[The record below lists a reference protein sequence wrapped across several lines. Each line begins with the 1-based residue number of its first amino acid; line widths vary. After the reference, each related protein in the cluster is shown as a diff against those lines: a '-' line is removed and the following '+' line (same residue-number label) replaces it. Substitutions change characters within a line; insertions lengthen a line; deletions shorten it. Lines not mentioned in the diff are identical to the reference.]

1 MTNIDYEK
9 ELQALEEKKKQ
20 LLKEKREKDKK
31 ELQTLKAVFGKD
43 FPRKENGKFISLD
56 EFKKNYVI
64 AHKDQSGIDP
74 NELNAVQEELNQ
86 LKKTLN
92 GIADAMDDS
101 RGYWHVSDLKGLT
114 NWLSQFRTKG

>member
-9 ELQALEEKKKQ
+9 EIQALEEKKKQ

-31 ELQTLKAVFGKD
+31 ELQTLKEVFGKD

-56 EFKKNYVI
+56 EFKKNYMI
-64 AHKDQSGIDP
+64 SHKDQSAIDS
-74 NELNAVQEELNQ
+74 NEFHAVQEELNQ

-92 GIADAMDDS
+92 GIADAMDNS

>member
-9 ELQALEEKKKQ
+9 EIQALEEKKKQ

-31 ELQTLKAVFGKD
+31 ELQTLKEVFGKD

-64 AHKDQSGIDP
+64 SHKDQSGIDP
-74 NELNAVQEELNQ
+74 NKLNEVQEELNQ
-86 LKKTLN
+86 LKKALN

>member
-9 ELQALEEKKKQ
+9 EIQALEEKKKQ

-31 ELQTLKAVFGKD
+31 ELQTLKEVFGKD

-64 AHKDQSGIDP
+64 SHKDQSGIDP
-74 NELNAVQEELNQ
+74 NELNEVQEELNQ
-86 LKKTLN
+86 LKKALN

>member
-9 ELQALEEKKKQ
+9 EIQALEEKKKQ

-31 ELQTLKAVFGKD
+31 ELQTLKEVFGKD

-64 AHKDQSGIDP
+64 SHKDQSGIDP
-74 NELNAVQEELNQ
+74 NKLNAVQEELNQ
-86 LKKTLN
+86 LKKALN

>member
-1 MTNIDYEK
+1 MTKIDYDQQ
-9 ELQALEEKKKQ
+9 LQDLEKKKKD
-20 LLKEKREKDKK
+20 LLKKKREADKK
-31 ELQTLKAVFGKD
+31 ELQTLREVFGKD

-101 RGYWHVSDLKGLT
+101 RGYWHINDLKGLT

>member
-31 ELQTLKAVFGKD
+31 ELQTLKEVFGKD

-64 AHKDQSGIDP
+64 SHKDQSGIDP
-74 NELNAVQEELNQ
+74 NKLNEVQEELNQ

>member
-31 ELQTLKAVFGKD
+31 ELQTLKEVFGKD

-56 EFKKNYVI
+56 EFKQNYVI
-64 AHKDQSGIDP
+64 AHKDQSEIDP
-74 NELNAVQEELNQ
+74 NKFQAVQEELNQ
-86 LKKTLN
+86 LKKALN

-114 NWLSQFRTKG
+114 NWLSQFRTKS

>member
-31 ELQTLKAVFGKD
+31 ELQVLKEVFGKD

-64 AHKDQSGIDP
+64 SHKDQSGIDP
-74 NELNAVQEELNQ
+74 NKLNAVQEELNQ
-86 LKKTLN
+86 LKKALN

-114 NWLSQFRTKG
+114 NWLSQFRTKD

>member
-31 ELQTLKAVFGKD
+31 ELQTLKAVFGED

-64 AHKDQSGIDP
+64 SHKDQSGIDP

-86 LKKTLN
+86 LKKALN

-114 NWLSQFRTKG
+114 NWLSQFGTKS

>member
-9 ELQALEEKKKQ
+9 EIQALEEKKKQ

-31 ELQTLKAVFGKD
+31 ELQTLKEVFGKD

-64 AHKDQSGIDP
+64 SHKDQSGIDP
-74 NELNAVQEELNQ
+74 NKLNAVQEELNQ
-86 LKKTLN
+86 LKKALN

-114 NWLSQFRTKG
+114 NWLSQFRTKD

>member
-9 ELQALEEKKKQ
+9 EIQALEEKKKQ

-31 ELQTLKAVFGKD
+31 EHQTLKEVFGKD

-64 AHKDQSGIDP
+64 SHKDQSGIDP
-74 NELNAVQEELNQ
+74 NKLNEVQEELNQ
-86 LKKTLN
+86 LKKALN

>member
-9 ELQALEEKKKQ
+9 EIQALEEKKKQ

-31 ELQTLKAVFGKD
+31 ELQTLKEVFGKD

-64 AHKDQSGIDP
+64 SHKDQSAIDP

-114 NWLSQFRTKG
+114 NWLSQFRTKD

>member
-31 ELQTLKAVFGKD
+31 ELQTLKEVFGKD

-64 AHKDQSGIDP
+64 SHKDQSGIDP
-74 NELNAVQEELNQ
+74 NKLNEVQEELNQ
-86 LKKTLN
+86 LKKALN

-114 NWLSQFRTKG
+114 NWLSQFRTKD

>member
-9 ELQALEEKKKQ
+9 EIQALEEKKKQ

-31 ELQTLKAVFGKD
+31 ELQTLKEVFGKD

-64 AHKDQSGIDP
+64 SHKDQSGIDP

-86 LKKTLN
+86 LKKALN

>member
-20 LLKEKREKDKK
+20 LLKEKK

-56 EFKKNYVI
+56 EFRQNYVI
-64 AHKDQSGIDP
+64 THKDHSGIDQ
-74 NELNAVQEELNQ
+74 NQFDVVQDELNQ
-86 LKKTLN
+86 LKKNLN
-92 GIADAMDDS
+92 AIADAMDDS
-101 RGYWHVSDLKGLT
+101 RGYWHINDLKGLT
-114 NWLSQFRTKG
+114 HWLSQFRTKG

>member
-31 ELQTLKAVFGKD
+31 ELQTLKEVFGKD

-64 AHKDQSGIDP
+64 SHKDQSGIDP
-74 NELNAVQEELNQ
+74 NELNQ
-86 LKKTLN
+86 LKKNLN
-92 GIADAMDDS
+92 AIADAMDNS
-101 RGYWHVSDLKGLT
+101 RGYWHINDLKGLT
-114 NWLSQFRTKG
+114 NWLSQFRTKS

>member
-9 ELQALEEKKKQ
+9 EIQALEEKKKQ

-56 EFKKNYVI
+56 EFKQNYMI
-64 AHKDQSGIDP
+64 AHKDHSGIDQ
-74 NELNAVQEELNQ
+74 NQFDAVQNELNQ
-86 LKKTLN
+86 LKKNLN
-92 GIADAMDDS
+92 AIADAMDDS

>member
-31 ELQTLKAVFGKD
+31 ALQILKEVFGKD

-64 AHKDQSGIDP
+64 EHKNHSGVDQ
-74 NELNAVQEELNQ
+74 NQFNTVQNELNQ
-86 LKKTLN
+86 LKKNLN
-92 GIADAMDDS
+92 AIADAMDDS
-101 RGYWHVSDLKGLT
+101 RGYWHINDLKGLT
-114 NWLSQFRTKG
+114 NWLLKFRTKG

>member
-9 ELQALEEKKKQ
+9 EIQALEEKKKQ

-31 ELQTLKAVFGKD
+31 ELQTLKEVFGKD

-64 AHKDQSGIDP
+64 SHKDQSGIDS
-74 NELNAVQEELNQ
+74 NKLNAVQEELNQ
-86 LKKTLN
+86 LKKALN

>member
-31 ELQTLKAVFGKD
+31 ELQTLKEVFGKD

-64 AHKDQSGIDP
+64 SHKDQSGIDP
-74 NELNAVQEELNQ
+74 SELNAVQEELNQ
-86 LKKTLN
+86 LKKSLN

-114 NWLSQFRTKG
+114 NWLSQFRTKS

>member
-1 MTNIDYEK
+1 MTKIDYDQQLK
-9 ELQALEEKKKQ
+9 DLEKKKKD
-20 LLKEKREKDKK
+20 LLKKKREKDKK
-31 ELQTLKAVFGKD
+31 ELQTLKEVFGKD

-56 EFKKNYVI
+56 EFKRNYVI
-64 AHKDQSGIDP
+64 LHKDQSTIDP
-74 NELNAVQEELNQ
+74 NELNGVQEELNQ

-101 RGYWHVSDLKGLT
+101 RGYWHINDLKGLT

>member
-20 LLKEKREKDKK
+20 LLKEKHEKDKK

-43 FPRKENGKFISLD
+43 FPRKENNKFISLD
-56 EFKKNYVI
+56 EFKQNYVI
-64 AHKDQSGIDP
+64 THKDHSGIDQ
-74 NELNAVQEELNQ
+74 NQFDAVQNELNQ
-86 LKKTLN
+86 LKKNLN
-92 GIADAMDDS
+92 AIADAMDDS
-101 RGYWHVSDLKGLT
+101 RGYWHINDLKGLT

>member
-9 ELQALEEKKKQ
+9 EIQALEEKKKQ

-31 ELQTLKAVFGKD
+31 ELQTLKEVFGKD

-64 AHKDQSGIDP
+64 SHKDQSGIDSNKL
-74 NELNAVQEELNQ
+74 NEVQEELNQ
-86 LKKTLN
+86 LKKALN

>member
-31 ELQTLKAVFGKD
+31 ELQILKEVFGKD

-64 AHKDQSGIDP
+64 AHKNQSEIDP
-74 NELNAVQEELNQ
+74 NDFQVVQEELNQ

-101 RGYWHVSDLKGLT
+101 RGYWHVNDLKGLT

>member
-31 ELQTLKAVFGKD
+31 ALQTLKEVFGKD

-56 EFKKNYVI
+56 EFKKNYVLS
-64 AHKDQSGIDP
+64 HKDQSEIDP
-74 NELNAVQEELNQ
+74 NELKKVQEELNQ
-86 LKKTLN
+86 LKRTLN
-92 GIADAMDDS
+92 GIANTMDDS
-101 RGYWHVSDLKGLT
+101 RGYWHINDLKGLT
-114 NWLSQFRTKG
+114 NWLSQFRKKG